1 MTVEDRVTKRLTAER
16 AIASNAASA
25 ADTAVAKATKTFDA
39 ATIKLAKAVEDL
51 TTEAKRTAAK
61 AAYKAQGV
69 ALSAYMRA
77 CDDAAAAHAT
87 FKALGDDK
95 EFARRLK
102 TAKALD
108 KKAGSDGTPMSGTAA
123 AEVVLLNAGHAMHYT
138 EITRIA
144 LETGIVKLAGKTPTA
159 TMGAYLAKATQAG
172 DTFVRVEAGVF
183 DLKAR
188 VEKTDKADAKAD
200 APVEDA
206 APTVA
211 A

>member
-1 MTVEDRVTKRLTAER
+1 MTVEDRVTNRLTAER
-16 AIASNAASA
+16 TAATNAASA
-25 ADTAVAKATKTFDA
+25 ADTAVTKATKAFDA
-39 ATIKLAKAVEDL
+39 ATSKLAKAVEDL

-61 AAYKAQGV
+61 AAYKAQGI
-69 ALSAYMRA
+69 ALTDYMRA
-77 CDDAAAAHAT
+77 CDNAAKAQAKA
-87 FKALGDDK
+87 KALAD
-95 EFARRLK
+95 EREYARRLK

-108 KKAGSDGTPMSGTAA
+108 KKSGGDGTPLNGAAA
-123 AEVVLLNAGHAMHYT
+123 AEVVLLNQGRAMHYT

-144 LETGIVKLAGKTPTA
+144 LETGIVKLAGKTPAA
-159 TMGAYLAKATQAG
+159 TMGAYLAKAVLAG

-188 VEKTDKADAKAD
+188 VAPVIPPAA